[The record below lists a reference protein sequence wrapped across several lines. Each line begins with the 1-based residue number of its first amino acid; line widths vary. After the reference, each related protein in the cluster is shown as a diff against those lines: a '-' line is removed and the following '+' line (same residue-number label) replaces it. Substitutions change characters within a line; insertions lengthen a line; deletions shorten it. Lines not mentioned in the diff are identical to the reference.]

1 MQHFRSWLL
10 HRHFK
15 IETDHSNTRWI
26 LDYGLDQH
34 NSKLQRWSAQ
44 LSEMDFEFVWR
55 CGESMIEPDTMSRA
69 PMKASEPATS
79 RLAATSESLAIVV
92 DV

>member
-15 IETDHSNTRWI
+15 IETDHANTRWI

-55 CGESMIEPDTMSRA
+55 CGESMIEPDTCLLY
-69 PMKASEPATS
+69 TS
-79 RLAATSESLAIVV
+79 PSPR
-92 DV
+92 D